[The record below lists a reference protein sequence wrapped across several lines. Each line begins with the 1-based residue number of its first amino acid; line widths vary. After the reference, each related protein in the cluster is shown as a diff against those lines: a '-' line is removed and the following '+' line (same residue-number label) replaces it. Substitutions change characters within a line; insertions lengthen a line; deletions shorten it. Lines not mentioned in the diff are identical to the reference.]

1 MEIKRGI
8 GKIIVWI
15 LKTGFI
21 IVCTIIGAILGAIM
35 AVV

>member
-1 MEIKRGI
+1 MKITRGI